1 MVAEQEGQRPTRADG
16 QARCTREIV
25 FRDNRVLHFV
35 VIANIICGH
44 AVNDG
49 SDLFAIGVVVEIG
62 RRRAVDGD
70 KVILRI
76 VIQCEV
82 VNVRVLLE
90 TFGQVSARSQTPAE
104 QGSKYCYYPNEAYY
118 EY

>member
-1 MVAEQEGQRPTRADG
+1 
-16 QARCTREIV
+16 
-25 FRDNRVLHFV
+25 
-35 VIANIICGH
+35 
-44 AVNDG
+44 
-49 SDLFAIGVVVEIG
+49 
-62 RRRAVDGD
+62 
-70 KVILRI
+70 VILRI